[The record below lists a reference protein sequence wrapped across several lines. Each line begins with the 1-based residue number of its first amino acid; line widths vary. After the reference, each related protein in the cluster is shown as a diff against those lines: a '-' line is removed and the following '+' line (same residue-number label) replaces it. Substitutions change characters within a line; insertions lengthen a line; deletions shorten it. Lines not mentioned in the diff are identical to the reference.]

1 MVLSTV
7 NHTQAL
13 MIDISVA
20 DFEVKDGEWRKFV
33 NHNQKVITENDC

>member
-1 MVLSTV
+1 
-7 NHTQAL
+7 

-20 DFEVKDGEWRKFV
+20 DFEEMDGEWRNLV